1 MRLGDRGG
9 SGGLSGLAVE
19 RAVRRANRRIL
30 QAIDRGPAEEPR
42 RPQFASS
49 GAHVLYE
56 SAGAEG
62 PEGSFIFLHG
72 FGDTAAGWTELAS
85 LLIQDL
91 PGVRAVLPTAP
102 LGRVPWM
109 EGRDVRTWF
118 EPRGRNFTGSQ
129 PPGRWTCEGHQ
140 YALESVEGLVAAER
154 RRGVPLER
162 IVLGGFSQ
170 GGALALMAGLDLPE
184 QPGGILAMSGYL
196 PRVTKPRGGTTS
208 ILFLHGT
215 EDAVSPPEWAQTA
228 RVELLSS
235 GMREVGMHLFKG
247 MGHEVC
253 EEEVL
258 VARSWLERRFQPRAT
273 EGAGGEVGEREECQ
287 RSP

>member
-1 MRLGDRGG
+1 M
-9 SGGLSGLAVE
+9 
-19 RAVRRANRRIL
+19 RRANRRIL
-30 QAIDRGPAEEPR
+30 QAIERGPAEEPR
-42 RPQFASS
+42 RPEFAES

-56 SAGAEG
+56 SAGADG
-62 PEGSFIFLHG
+62 PKGSFIFLHG
-72 FGDTAAGWTELAS
+72 FGDTAAGWTELAG
-85 LLIQDL
+85 LLIQGL

-102 LGRVPWM
+102 LGRVAWM

-118 EPRGRNFTGSQ
+118 EPRGLNFTGSQ

-140 YALESVEGLVAAER
+140 YALETVEGLVAAER

-162 IVLGGFSQ
+162 IILGGFSQ

-215 EDAVSPPEWAQTA
+215 EDVVSPPEWAQTA

-235 GMREVGMHLFKG
+235 GTREVEMHLFKG

-253 EEEVL
+253 EEEVFM
-258 VARSWLERRFQPRAT
+258 ARSWLEHRFQPSAT
-273 EGAGGEVGEREECQ
+273 EGSGGEVGECEEYE